1 MIKSLLKTNYSELIL
16 YFVLICIGG
25 FNEFASCITS
35 ILLATNLI
43 IKLKNKRE
51 LVFKLNTLSVSVLL
65 LVFLYLI
72 SFFWAVDSGMAFIGF
87 LKFFP
92 LILFL
97 LSLYQ
102 EKEFNFETVMPIFVS
117 LLSVV
122 TIICMQID
130 VLHKYFSVADR
141 FSGIFQYPNTF
152 ALLLLICELL
162 VLKQEKLT
170 LINYATITV
179 LVFSLFYTG
188 SRIVFVL
195 FVISN
200 LLVFIIRFYKR
211 IKFFILIALGFLIV
225 GALLLFI
232 LRDNPVI
239 SRYLRISVFESTFIG
254 RLLYYYDA
262 IPLTIKNPFGLG
274 YLGYSYVQY
283 GIQTGMYNVRYVH
296 NDFLQIALDI
306 GIIPALI
313 FVFAVIKSFFSKS
326 INIYYKI
333 IIAVIALHSCLDFD
347 LQFLFVF
354 MFFIMIMNDNSGN
367 EYVIK
372 CKAVLSVSFVAIII
386 ANLYMS
392 LALTLSHFGAHDI
405 SEKLYKFNTD
415 NKTAIIEKEK
425 DLDVLL
431 DLADEISAQNS
442 AIYIPYSVKSKYY
455 YSIGDYKSLIENKRM
470 LFERNRFRYKEYE
483 EYCQMLIYGAAMYME
498 SGDNESAKICRD
510 ELLYTKE
517 RLSRNA
523 DFLSNLG
530 KRIPVQPKTELPDDI
545 LNYISMIDEALK

>member
-1 MIKSLLKTNYSELIL
+1 MIKNLLKTNHLELIL
-16 YFVLICIGG
+16 YFVLICVGG
-25 FNEFASCITS
+25 FNEFTSCIAS
-35 ILLATNLI
+35 ILLAINLI
-43 IKLKNKRE
+43 FKLKNQKE
-51 LVFKLNTLSVSVLL
+51 LVFKVNTLSVSVFL

-72 SFFWAVDSGMAFIGF
+72 GLFWAVDSGMAFIGF

-102 EKEFNFETVMPIFVS
+102 EKEFNFETAMPIFVS
-117 LLSVV
+117 LLSILSV
-122 TIICMQID
+122 IGMQIGL
-130 VLHKYFSVADR
+130 LHKFFSVADR

-152 ALLLLICELL
+152 ALLLLISELL
-162 VLKQEKLT
+162 VLKQEKLS
-170 LINYATITV
+170 LVNYATIVV

-200 LLVFIIRFYKR
+200 LLVLIIRFYKK
-211 IKFFILIALGFLIV
+211 IKVFILIALGFLIV
-225 GALLLFI
+225 GAFVIFI
-232 LRDNPVI
+232 LRNNPVI

-262 IPLTIKNPFGLG
+262 IPLVIKHPFGLG

-306 GIIPALI
+306 GIIPALL
-313 FVFAVIKSFFSKS
+313 FAFAVIKSFFSKS
-326 INIYYKI
+326 ININYKI

-347 LQFLFVF
+347 LQFLFIF
-354 MFFIMIMNDNSGN
+354 LFFIMIMNDNSGK
-367 EYVIK
+367 EYVVK
-372 CKAVLSVSFVAIII
+372 SKSLLSISFVLIIVLNI
-386 ANLYMS
+386 YMS
-392 LALTLSHFGAHDI
+392 LALVLSYFGAHEI
-405 SEKLYKFNTD
+405 SEKIYKFNTD
-415 NKTAIIEKEK
+415 NKTAIIEKEQ
-425 DLDVLL
+425 DLEVSFE
-431 DLADEISAQNS
+431 LAEEISAQNS

-470 LFERNRFRYKEYE
+470 VFERNRFRYKEYE

-523 DFLSNLG
+523 DFLSNFG
-530 KRIPVQPKTELPDDI
+530 KKIPVQPKTELPDDI
-545 LNYISMIDEALK
+545 LGYISKIDEALK